1 MPKTKI
7 SEYSTTNALNTDIES
22 INIDEGCAPSGINN
36 AIRELMVHLKEFQTG
51 ASGDPLTVAGT
62 FVASGSA
69 TLNGTSIPA
78 SKTLATTAD
87 TNTFTVPQ
95 IISAN
100 SSSDALRITQT
111 GAGNALV
118 VEDEANPDSTPFVV
132 MGDGAIISGNSTSVN
147 NLNPANGAEGTAR
160 FQLAGTN
167 TLAAMMGGTMYATI
181 NTSIAAPY
189 VSLGRSN
196 TATVGGDGVVSSGDL
211 LGGVSFHGN
220 DGAAQKAAAYI
231 QSFVDGTP
239 GTNDMPGRLVFSTT
253 ADGASSPTERM
264 RINNAGEVGIGTATL
279 TGFGLRLGKNITG
292 ATTAYGINQGG
303 IVQSDVT
310 SAAFGIRNA
319 ASTAAASFTLGSY
332 THFAAA
338 QGTIGL
344 NSAITNQY
352 GYSVDSTLTGATNNY
367 GFYSNIASGTGRW
380 NFYANGTAEN
390 YLGGNLKIGGTA
402 DRGTTAGTNHLSLFN
417 GTAPAGTLTNGVT
430 MYSSSGDLNFMDAAG
445 NGYKVGYRNV
455 PAVGTKTGSYTLAV
469 GDVGKY
475 VQVGSGGSITI
486 PDATFAE
493 GDIVSVFN
501 NTSGNITITCSITT
515 AYIAGT
521 DADKASVTLAT
532 RGVATI
538 LFISGTVCVI
548 SGNVS

>member
-1 MPKTKI
+1 MAKTKI
-7 SEYSTTNALNTDIES
+7 SEYSTTNASNTDIES

-62 FVASGSA
+62 FVASGTA

-118 VEDEANPDSTPFVV
+118 VEDSTNPDSTPFVV
-132 MGDGAIISGNSTSVN
+132 AADGNVIVGSTSTRISTNRIEVNDTGGANYAIGVNNWNSTNSFGPAL
-147 NLNPANGAEGTAR
+147 NLIKSQSGTV
-160 FQLAGTN
+160 GTN
-167 TLAAMMGGTMYATI
+167 GVVSAGAFSQINFRFDDGTTFLAAA
-181 NTSIAAPY
+181 SIAA
-189 VSLGRSN
+189 
-196 TATVGGDGVVSSGDL
+196 A
-211 LGGVSFHGN
+211 
-220 DGAAQKAAAYI
+220 
-231 QSFVDGTP
+231 VDGTP
-239 GTNDMPGRLVFSTT
+239 GTNDMPGRLIFSTT

-264 RINNAGEVGIGTATL
+264 RIGNAGNVGIGAAGLL
-279 TGFGLRLGKNITG
+279 TTTLRLAKTITG
-292 ATTAYGINQGG
+292 GVESFGVIQSGV
-303 IVQSDVT
+303 VQSDVT
-310 SAAFGIRNA
+310 TNAYGFRNVAQTA
-319 ASTAAASFTLGSY
+319 ASAFTVTGYVHYQALQS
-332 THFAAA
+332 
-338 QGTIGL
+338 TIGAG
-344 NSAITNQY
+344 SSITNQY
-352 GYSVDSTLTGATNNY
+352 GFIASSTLIGATNNY
-367 GFYSNIASGTGRW
+367 GFYSDIASGTGRW

-390 YLGGNLKIGGTA
+390 YLGGNLKIGATDA
-402 DRGTTAGTNHLSLFN
+402 RGTTAGTNHLSIFN

-430 MYSSSGDLNFMDAAG
+430 LYSSSGDLNFMDSVG

-501 NTSGNITITCSITT
+501 NTSGNITITCTITT

-521 DADKASVTLAT
+521 DSDKASVTLAT